1 MIWYL
6 KASSGFSKLG
16 KTQRMPRFPSG
27 SMEVCVQWCGLDLA
41 ITDTELY
48 RSGWLLN
55 DGLASGKRTLLC
67 WQRFQLDISKSVL
80 LEQRC
85 QYALHWSTC
94 SSRIFIVSENPNQFS
109 RNFWERPLVWRARST
124 KELAVLSLFVGIFCL
139 GFRNILTIIYNSDV
153 PTNCTLDLRP
163 LMDLEYDSLPVPFKG
178 EIPAQNNTFLV
189 GTMGSQNMKSTVN
202 STAHAGKF
210 KFKILEMKD
219 SCVTARLMNCCL
231 YIWTKA
237 NSETAHA
244 IWHFAQTWFEEFPF
258 YKPNDEKISIWT
270 ESYGGKYGPAFASF
284 FEEQND
290 KIANGTITTPGAH
303 RLQIDT
309 LGIINGC
316 SDFKEVAHSYPLF
329 AYNVSNISIS
339 EVPGLRDCVFYCVR
353 LKLNYFDCHNTSVTT
368 LGPKNEENVIY
379 LRHHFSGVSSL
390 TLADPRTLDT

>member
-1 MIWYL
+1 
-6 KASSGFSKLG
+6 
-16 KTQRMPRFPSG
+16 
-27 SMEVCVQWCGLDLA
+27 
-41 ITDTELY
+41 
-48 RSGWLLN
+48 
-55 DGLASGKRTLLC
+55 
-67 WQRFQLDISKSVL
+67 
-80 LEQRC
+80 
-85 QYALHWSTC
+85 
-94 SSRIFIVSENPNQFS
+94 
-109 RNFWERPLVWRARST
+109 
-124 KELAVLSLFVGIFCL
+124 
-139 GFRNILTIIYNSDV
+139 
-153 PTNCTLDLRP
+153 
-163 LMDLEYDSLPVPFKG
+163 MDLEYDSLPVPFKG